1 MLLSPIDGSNYDS
14 ETNPSITNEFS
25 TAAYRFGHSMI
36 QGIIELFATDN
47 SGKLDEFVLHTQF
60 DNASRLGNFGGKG
73 IEKLLMGLINQ
84 PSQSFDKDVTI
95 QVRQRP
101 GFM

>member
-1 MLLSPIDGSNYDS
+1 
-14 ETNPSITNEFS
+14 
-25 TAAYRFGHSMI
+25 MI

-84 PSQSFDKDVTI
+84 PSQSFDKDVGCHTKGGVVVTESYGFSKFDVIFGYMARPTI
-95 QVRQRP
+95 FQDV
-101 GFM
+101 